1 MQNIKEKDS
10 LIRQNISIIDK
21 NEVKLRNYI
30 KLYYIMILFYIFQ
43 SEVMKNLKCNHCNKV
58 IKEPVTIIPCGH
70 NFCLQCK
77 VAYTKQCIKCGPKV
91 KIEAMYRNELLDDIL
106 DMAKIMKETKDC
118 LKSLIK

>member
-21 NEVKLRNYI
+21 NE
-30 KLYYIMILFYIFQ
+30 